1 MYNRRCVWKVEFVTM
16 GLMIVL
22 FFAGFF
28 LTGCIGGQIREDR
41 RIPLVADTTR
51 SGNQTDVDFDI
62 DYRYRF
68 QQAGP
73 QQTGQL
79 DLEFSLKRKRGFYSF
94 TAFVNYL
101 DAEGQ
106 VLGKNAIYS
115 LGNRSGVVHVTEG
128 PFETPP
134 GTVAIAFTS
143 VSRDFKSK
151 Q

>member
-1 MYNRRCVWKVEFVTM
+1 MYNVRCVYKVVTCVM
-16 GLMIVL
+16 GLMIV
-22 FFAGFF
+22 FAVAGFF
-28 LTGCIGGQIREDR
+28 LAGCVGGQIREDR
-41 RIPLVADTTR
+41 RIPLVEDTSQ

-62 DYRYRF
+62 NYRYRF
-68 QQAGP
+68 RQAGP
-73 QQTGQL
+73 QQPGQL
-79 DLEFSLKRKRGFYSF
+79 ELEFNLKRKRGFYSF

-106 VLGKNAIYS
+106 VIGKNSIYS
-115 LGNRSGVVHVTEG
+115 LGNRSGVVHVSEG

-143 VSRDFKSK
+143 VSRDFKSR

>member
-1 MYNRRCVWKVEFVTM
+1 MNTDHSPRTVRHPAISALVAAFGC
-16 GLMIVL
+16 
-22 FFAGFF
+22 FF
-28 LTGCIGGQIREDR
+28 LLAGCIGGQIKEDL
-41 RIPLVADTTR
+41 RIPLVKDTTQ
-51 SGNQTDVDFDI
+51 SGSQSDI
-62 DYRYRF
+62 DYEINYRYVFR
-68 QQAGP
+68 QSDP
-73 QQTGQL
+73 QQPGQL
-79 DLEFSLKRKRGFYSF
+79 ELKFSLKRKRGFYSF

-115 LGNRSGVVHVTEG
+115 LGNRSGVVQISEG

-143 VSRDFKSK
+143 VSREYKSK

>member
-1 MYNRRCVWKVEFVTM
+1 M
-16 GLMIVL
+16 GLMIV
-22 FFAGFF
+22 FAVAGFF
-28 LTGCIGGQIREDR
+28 LAGCVGGQIREDR
-41 RIPLVADTTR
+41 RIPLVEDTSQ

-62 DYRYRF
+62 NYRYRF
-68 QQAGP
+68 RQADP
-73 QQTGQL
+73 QQPGQL
-79 DLEFSLKRKRGFYSF
+79 DLEFNLKRKRGFYSF

-106 VLGKNAIYS
+106 VIGKNSIYS
-115 LGNRSGVVHVTEG
+115 LGNRSGVVHVSEG